1 MRKYSMSKSKF
12 TKPPL
17 TDEEREKKLEAFINL
32 SDTPTSKK
40 QVQQEKPKKEK
51 TKPVYLRAPESLW
64 DDIHE
69 IMARTGLS
77 MNAICLDLLRPEIKR
92 KLKELRED

>member
-1 MRKYSMSKSKF
+1 MSSSKF
-12 TKPPL
+12 NKPPIK
-17 TDEEREKKLEAFINL
+17 DEEREKRLEAFINL
-32 SDTPTSKK
+32 ADQPIIKK
-40 QVQQEKPKKEK
+40 EDPLEKLKKEK

-92 KLKELRED
+92 KLKELS

>member
-1 MRKYSMSKSKF
+1 MSKSKF
-12 TKPPL
+12 SKPPL
-17 TDEEREKKLEAFINL
+17 TDQEREKKLEAFINL
-32 SDTPTSKK
+32 SDAPTREK
-40 QVQQEKPKKEK
+40 QALPEKLQKEK